1 MYLIKYGFYR
11 KGFEYDI
18 RTYYNKNNNLLL
30 IL

>member
-1 MYLIKYGFYR
+1 MYLYKYGFYR

-18 RTYYNKNNNLLL
+18 RTYNKNNNLLL